1 VAVKPAGFE
10 YHRAYSPPEIVEM
23 LTALGEDAKIL
34 AGGQSLVPMMNFRL
48 AHPSA
53 LVDIN
58 AVPGLDQVTREG
70 DVLRVGALTRHRAL
84 ETDTSA
90 GVQDGFGLLPRAA
103 RWIGHYPVRSRGTVG
118 GSIAHA
124 DPTAEWC
131 LLARLFDAEIVVL
144 GATGTRSIPSA
155 EWFGGFLTTA
165 AEPTEVVVET
175 RFARPR
181 RHGALQEYARRQG
194 DFAVVA
200 AAVAF
205 DVVEGRCTDVSIVL
219 GGVDSV
225 PLRVPQAEAVV
236 EGAPPGTTTWAEAA
250 RAAASAVS
258 PSGDLH
264 GDPAYRRH
272 LVQTLTARALAEA
285 AGHVGAA
292 GQRGAA

>member
-1 VAVKPAGFE
+1 VKPAVFE

-23 LTALGEDAKIL
+23 LTELGEDAKIL

-48 AHPSA
+48 AHPTA

-58 AVPGLDQVTREG
+58 GVPGLDQVTREG
-70 DVLRVGALTRHRAL
+70 NVLRVGALTRHRAL

-90 GVQDGFGLLPRAA
+90 GVQDGFALLPRAA
-103 RWIGHYPVRSRGTVG
+103 RWIGHYPIRSRGTVG

-144 GATGTRSIPSA
+144 GAAGTRSIPSA

-181 RHGALQEYARRQG
+181 RHGALQEYARRRG
-194 DFAVVA
+194 DFAIVA

-205 DVVEGRCTDVSIVL
+205 DIVEGRCTDVSIVL

-225 PLRVPQAEAVV
+225 PLRVPEAEALV
-236 EGAPPGTTTWAEAA
+236 EGALPGAPTWGKAA
-250 RAAASAVS
+250 RAAAAAVS

-264 GDPAYRRH
+264 GDPEYRRQ
-272 LVQTLTARALAEA
+272 LVRTLTARALAEA
-285 AGHVGAA
+285 AGDLGAE
-292 GQRGAA
+292 QRGVA